1 MTINEWM
8 ELGYG
13 LAEANSLVE
22 LERSEREYE
31 KHAHMAF
38 YSKHL

>member
-8 ELGYG
+8 ELGYSQ
-13 LAEANSLVE
+13 EESKNLVE

-31 KHAHMAF
+31 KHAHLAF
-38 YSKHL
+38 YSKYL

>member
-1 MTINEWM
+1 MTIQEWQ
-8 ELGYG
+8 ELGYN
-13 LAEANSLVE
+13 LAEAKNLVE

-31 KHAHMAF
+31 KHAHVAF

>member
-8 ELGYG
+8 ELGYE
-13 LAEANSLVE
+13 LAEAKNLVE

-31 KHAHMAF
+31 HRAHIAF